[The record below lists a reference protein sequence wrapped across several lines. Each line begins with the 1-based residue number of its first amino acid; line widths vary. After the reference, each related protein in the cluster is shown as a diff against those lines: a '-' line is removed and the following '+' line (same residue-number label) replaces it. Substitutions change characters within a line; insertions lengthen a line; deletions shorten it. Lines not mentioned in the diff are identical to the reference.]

1 MSNKSQVYN
10 INNQIDILKNNNIN
24 KLSLPATQFT
34 AAKGANLK
42 NLSIGEYKYFIES
55 KKNKLEALNSNNSTF
70 NLNLEKGFTG
80 SGPNLGQGVTD
91 CAGAPQIKI
100 ANIFN
105 KYIKAFGGWYNNNV
119 VRGALSAL
127 AQGQTASGLQTNR
140 SYLNLVTPVS
150 LKLGSANNI
159 NIKYENF
166 QFKKATYNK
175 FIYAMEKATNIL
187 ILAFKSSGCLISKP
201 IFTVVYNGSG
211 YGPSINASDPRLEGW
226 RSPALNSK
234 GNFNNKFSGC
244 GYGAGAT
251 ASGSAEIMG
260 GEHIPLG
267 RHTTQP
273 LTHSEYLIGPS
284 AILAFIFKYN
294 FTFVEVLWSFSIF
307 LESVAIIPQL
317 FMLQRP
323 RRSRHITLQR

>member
-55 KKNKLEALNSNNSTF
+55 KKNRLEALNSNNSAF

-80 SGPNLGQGVTD
+80 SGLNLGQGVTD

-159 NIKYENF
+159 NIKY
-166 QFKKATYNK
+166 
-175 FIYAMEKATNIL
+175 
-187 ILAFKSSGCLISKP
+187 
-201 IFTVVYNGSG
+201 
-211 YGPSINASDPRLEGW
+211 
-226 RSPALNSK
+226 
-234 GNFNNKFSGC
+234 
-244 GYGAGAT
+244 
-251 ASGSAEIMG
+251 
-260 GEHIPLG
+260 
-267 RHTTQP
+267 
-273 LTHSEYLIGPS
+273 
-284 AILAFIFKYN
+284 
-294 FTFVEVLWSFSIF
+294 
-307 LESVAIIPQL
+307 
-317 FMLQRP
+317 
-323 RRSRHITLQR
+323 